1 MAFGLGR
8 KHSADDDIKKLSRSE
23 LLEMLIEQ
31 TRLADRLRER
41 NKKLT
46 KELAVCK
53 ANLEKAASLRLIIAR
68 LERIERLSAAHA
80 GLTDEEIAELLA
92 MGRKRRKAAPEKADE
107 SKVAPTMDKSE
118 SQKEQS
124 ELAEAAETEETAK
137 TAETEEAAETE
148 VTRSAEIIEEE
159 EEADDSEE
167 EAESE
172 EADDSEEEEETDDI
186 EESED
191 PEDDSLE

>member
-1 MAFGLGR
+1 MAFGLGK

-31 TRLADRLRER
+31 TRLADRLRTR

-80 GLTDEEIAELLA
+80 GLTEEEIAELLA
-92 MGRKRRKAAPEKADE
+92 MGRRKKKVPEE
-107 SKVAPTMDKSE
+107 
-118 SQKEQS
+118 EQS
-124 ELAEAAETEETAK
+124 QQA
-137 TAETEEAAETE
+137 EEAAEFTE
-148 VTRSAEIIEEE
+148 ESAEEVAAAEAEEIEETEEFEEETEDSEDEIPE
-159 EEADDSEE
+159 EEAD
-167 EAESE
+167 
-172 EADDSEEEEETDDI
+172 
-186 EESED
+186 
-191 PEDDSLE
+191 